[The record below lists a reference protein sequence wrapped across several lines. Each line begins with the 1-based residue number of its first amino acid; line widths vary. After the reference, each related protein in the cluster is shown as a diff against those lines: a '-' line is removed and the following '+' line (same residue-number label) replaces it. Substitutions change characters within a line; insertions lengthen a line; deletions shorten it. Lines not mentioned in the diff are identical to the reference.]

1 MFEPV
6 KKEASNKTV
15 RLPNDLIE
23 KIEHLAYEKDL
34 FRFSIAPYVD
44 SFRSIRTA
52 TDDSGARSRR

>member
-34 FRFSIAPYVD
+34 
-44 SFRSIRTA
+44 SFNQVVVQCCKYAI
-52 TDDSGARSRR
+52 DHSGI

>member
-34 FRFSIAPYVD
+34 
-44 SFRSIRTA
+44 SFN
-52 TDDSGARSRR
+52 